1 MMMMTET
8 IRSRSNR
15 EIGEEVEGKTILEK
29 KVVIAPDPVNKRLG
43 VYDYTVAVSRQDKK
57 PPAASSGARS
67 SGSRS
72 SSGTSSNSDNG
83 EGGSTRLTPEERG
96 IGLIRRLGSR

>member
-1 MMMMTET
+1 MMTET

-15 EIGEEVEGKTILEK
+15 EIGQEVEGKTILEK

-43 VYDYTVAVSRQDKK
+43 VYEYVVEVSRQDKK
-57 PPAASSGARS
+57 PPSASN
-67 SGSRS
+67 GSRR
-72 SSGTSSNSDNG
+72 SGNGG
-83 EGGSTRLTPEERG
+83 EGSSRLTPEERG

>member
-1 MMMMTET
+1 MTET

-15 EIGEEVEGKTILEK
+15 EVGQEVEGKTILEK

-43 VYDYTVAVSRQDKK
+43 VYEYVVAVSRQDKK
-57 PPAASSGARS
+57 PPSASTG
-67 SGSRS
+67 RS
-72 SSGTSSNSDNG
+72 SSNGNGSNGTSGGSSGN
-83 EGGSTRLTPEERG
+83 EGSTRLTPEERG

>member
-1 MMMMTET
+1 MTET

-15 EIGEEVEGKTILEK
+15 EIGQEVEGKTILDK

-43 VYDYTVAVSRQDKK
+43 VYEYIVEASKQDKK
-57 PPAASSGARS
+57 PPSASS

-72 SSGTSSNSDNG
+72 SSSGRSSASRSSNGGDA
-83 EGGSTRLTPEERG
+83 GSTRLTPEERG

>member
-1 MMMMTET
+1 MTET

-15 EIGEEVEGKTILEK
+15 EVGQEVEGKTILEK
-29 KVVIAPDPVNKRLG
+29 RVVIPPDPVNKRLG
-43 VYDYTVAVSRQDKK
+43 VYEYVVAASRQDKK
-57 PPAASSGARS
+57 PPSAT

-72 SSGTSSNSDNG
+72 SNHSSVGGN
-83 EGGSTRLTPEERG
+83 EGSTRLTPEERG

>member
-1 MMMMTET
+1 MTET

-15 EIGEEVEGKTILEK
+15 EIGQEVEGKTILEK

-43 VYDYTVAVSRQDKK
+43 VYEYVVAVSRQDKK
-57 PPAASSGARS
+57 PPAASTARRS
-67 SGSRS
+67 SASGGDEGSL
-72 SSGTSSNSDNG
+72 
-83 EGGSTRLTPEERG
+83 RLTPEERG